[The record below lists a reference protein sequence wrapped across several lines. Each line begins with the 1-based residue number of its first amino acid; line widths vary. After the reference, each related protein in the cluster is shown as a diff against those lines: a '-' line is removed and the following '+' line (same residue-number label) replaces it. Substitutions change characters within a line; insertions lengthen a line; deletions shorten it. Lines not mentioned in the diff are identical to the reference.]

1 MMIKPISKLINPN
14 PTLEEE
20 IGDLLFTISIQP
32 LEEKDISFKFIPH
45 EDARMNGVI
54 ITVDNIS
61 CFIRTSKN
69 VDEYILESLFKRI
82 KFELRHARLL
92 SIAEVLQ
99 IFEERFEK
107 FDDGLGLT
115 IVVANEQ
122 QAKTARKRFPCA
134 RIKIVKLQPLCHS
147 MDDLPR
153 YVPMEDYD

>member
-1 MMIKPISKLINPN
+1 MKIMMTK
-14 PTLEEE
+14 PTLAEE
-20 IGDLLFTISIQP
+20 IEDLLFTIIAQP
-32 LEEKDISFKFIPH
+32 LEEKDISFKFTPH
-45 EDARMNGVI
+45 EDTRMNGVI

-82 KFELRHARLL
+82 KFELRHAKLL
-92 SIAEVLQ
+92 SSVEVLQ

-107 FDDGLGLT
+107 LDDGFGLT
-115 IVVANEQ
+115 VVVSSDT
-122 QAKTARKRFPCA
+122 QAETARKRFPYA
-134 RIKIVKLQPLCHS
+134 KIKIVRLQPLCHN